1 VISRFVNRQEVFDL
15 KWIYGPF
22 KTLYTVNPTTNP
34 SLSLCCIIF
43 ELALAAPS
51 LASST
56 TCPHNQSRDPRYR
69 CIPHHPQAQEQQQA
83 AQGGRGE
90 VLAARDSGGNDEL
103 IGSKVASA
111 LRARRSISISIS
123 MRLTAVGT
131 RCAGG
136 SRRRGPAVPHRDVAC
151 EPEPV
156 DLSFLNSRFLC

>member
-1 VISRFVNRQEVFDL
+1 MDDGVYIKIEFILFDL

-69 CIPHHPQAQEQQQA
+69 CVPHHPQAQEQQQA

-90 VLAARDSGGNDEL
+90 VLAARDSGGQRRAHRLQGRIGLESMEKHQHAADSGGDE
-103 IGSKVASA
+103 V
-111 LRARRSISISIS
+111 
-123 MRLTAVGT
+123 
-131 RCAGG
+131 
-136 SRRRGPAVPHRDVAC
+136 RRRLKATRPGRAAP
-151 EPEPV
+151 
-156 DLSFLNSRFLC
+156 